1 MRPRRGG
8 ISGCGAVAPG
18 HLGFGRPG
26 FGAQGMDSAVGVEGN
41 SFIMELYEIV
51 CVKLLKILKHY
62 RI

>member
-1 MRPRRGG
+1 MNKVGGGSRLTNIDSKPSSYHWGWEGERGK
-8 ISGCGAVAPG
+8 
-18 HLGFGRPG
+18 
-26 FGAQGMDSAVGVEGN
+26 VGVGGN